1 MNRYRNF
8 SEKIIKKYSFFRKSG
23 RLPALVFLRLFGLRE
38 TDRNSS
44 LEKNTGSE
52 WGINNYFEFQF
63 HFYTGVIRKSIKTHE
78 NRHRKQYNVNFYR
91 NLIQSGMTGG
101 LVVKRSSTLQKFFQV
116 FGGSATPYPAV
127 ERKGLLPVYY
137 TVTGSDKLTVKSTV
151 KLTVLPA
158 RHMTGSHLQNIFNM
172 VNTGSGSPATA
183 TKELLMNKSKNVEAD
198 NIPVLQQNVSPVL
211 QQSVRNHDGNIPQKY
226 EKNGKNILFPVLV
239 PITSPAKTVLD
250 PMNPASNGHSQI
262 TSARDGLEYNKTTL
276 PSGIHD
282 PNKESR
288 SSELIL
294 TRVKTLTYGHVPSE
308 RADTGLIREERFVKT
323 VLKRN
328 IFTGLTLN
336 VQKMNERLSGRERT
350 LFPDNIVPEANPALH
365 FAGNSGKKEKP
376 VRIEDTID
384 TIVRKHTDLVLRKTS
399 GNNIANNIKKQ
410 DVMKTTNEDVRE
422 RNVNKSISLERKP
435 GDINT
440 IADTVYKL
448 IERRLLI
455 EKEKRGLV

>member
-52 WGINNYFEFQF
+52 WRINNYFEFQF

-78 NRHRKQYNVNFYR
+78 NRHRKQYNVSFYR
-91 NLIQSGMTGG
+91 NIIQSGMAGG
-101 LVVKRSSTLQKFFQV
+101 LVGQRSSASQKFFQI
-116 FGGSATPYPAV
+116 FGGSATSYPAV
-127 ERKGLLPVYY
+127 ERKGLLPVFY
-137 TVTGSDKLTVKSTV
+137 TVTGSDKLTVKPTVKSTV

-158 RHMTGSHLQNIFNM
+158 RHMTGSHLQNIFNI

-384 TIVRKHTDLVLRKTS
+384 TIV
-399 GNNIANNIKKQ
+399 
-410 DVMKTTNEDVRE
+410 MKTTNEDVRE